1 MKYTPLMPFLI
12 AAAFY
17 LPHAHAHAAEQ
28 PAAPHGVKPARIAA
42 ALSPTPTERSL
53 PATSGYA
60 LLLTALSLSLLA
72 MPHPKNAPFTNPA

>member
-28 PAAPHGVKPARIAA
+28 PAAPAWRKR
-42 ALSPTPTERSL
+42 
-53 PATSGYA
+53 
-60 LLLTALSLSLLA
+60 ALSLRGGSSSRS
-72 MPHPKNAPFTNPA
+72 

>member
-17 LPHAHAHAAEQ
+17 LPHAHGAEQ
-28 PAAPHGVKPARIAA
+28 QAASPGSKPARIVA
-42 ALSPTPTERSL
+42 ALSRAPTERNP
-53 PATSGYA
+53 PAAPGYA

-72 MPHPKNAPFTNPA
+72 MPRPKNAAFTNPA

>member
-1 MKYTPLMPFLI
+1 MKYTPLIPFLI

-17 LPHAHAHAAEQ
+17 LPHAHAAEQ
-28 PAAPHGVKPARIAA
+28 PAAPHGAKLARIAA
-42 ALSPTPTERSL
+42 TLSRTPTEHSL

>member
-17 LPHAHAHAAEQ
+17 LPHAHAAVQ
-28 PAAPHGVKPARIAA
+28 PAAPHGAKLARIAA
-42 ALSPTPTERSL
+42 TLSRTPTERSL
-53 PATSGYA
+53 PAAPGYA

-72 MPHPKNAPFTNPA
+72 MPRPKNEAFKNPA